1 MNFSNKKELISIII
15 PAYNESLRIS
25 KTLNKI
31 LSFIEDN
38 NDYDFEIIVV
48 NDGSNDN
55 TNEVVLSFANV
66 VLIDNKVN
74 KGKGSVIRQ
83 GMLSAQGD
91 YLLFS
96 DADLSTPIEELEK
109 LLSFIKDFDIVIG
122 CRALQNDLIKEHQP
136 FYREIMGKTFN
147 LFVQL
152 LVVKG
157 IKDTQC
163 GFKLFKNEVAKKIF
177 GSSKIDGFSF
187 DVETIY
193 LASKFRFKV
202 KEVPVLWFNDDRS
215 KVDPIKDSMK
225 MFRELLVIKNLHK
238 NQNFIN

>member
-122 CRALQNDLIKEHQP
+122 SRALQNDLIKEHQP

>member
-38 NDYDFEIIVV
+38 NEYDFEVIVV

-66 VLIDNKVN
+66 ILIDNKVN

-122 CRALQNDLIKEHQP
+122 SRALQNDLIKEHQP

-215 KVDPIKDSMK
+215 KVDPIKDSIK

>member
-1 MNFSNKKELISIII
+1 MNFSNKKELISVII

-38 NDYDFEIIVV
+38 NEYDFEVIVV

-66 VLIDNKVN
+66 ILIDNKVN

-122 CRALQNDLIKEHQP
+122 SRALQNDLIKEHQP

-215 KVDPIKDSMK
+215 KVDPIKDSIK

>member
-38 NDYDFEIIVV
+38 NEYDFEVIVV

-122 CRALQNDLIKEHQP
+122 SRALQNDLIKEHQP

-147 LFVQL
+147 LIVQL

-215 KVDPIKDSMK
+215 KVDPIKDSIK

>member
-38 NDYDFEIIVV
+38 NDYDFEVIVV
-48 NDGSNDN
+48 NDGSNDD

-122 CRALQNDLIKEHQP
+122 SRALQNDLIKEHQP

-215 KVDPIKDSMK
+215 KVDPIKDSIK